1 MNSLSILIATVL
13 ATVPVSCATYSNN
26 TEGVPSTQQIC
37 DEVTVEIKDAVAGGY
52 LEPTVGN
59 QVISNCLANL

>member
-1 MNSLSILIATVL
+1 MYSPSILIVTVL
-13 ATVPVSCATYSNN
+13 ATVPVSCTTYNN
-26 TEGVPSTQQIC
+26 TEGVPATQQIC